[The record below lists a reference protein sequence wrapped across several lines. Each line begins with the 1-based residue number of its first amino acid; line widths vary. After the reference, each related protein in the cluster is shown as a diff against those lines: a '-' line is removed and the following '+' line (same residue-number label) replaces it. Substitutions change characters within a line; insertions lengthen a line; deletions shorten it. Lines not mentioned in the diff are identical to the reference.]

1 MPALDEEVFSIGICG
16 GGGGGG
22 KGDDAVDD

>member
-1 MPALDEEVFSIGICG
+1 MPGVDEGIFSIGICG

-22 KGDDAVDD
+22 KGDDVVGD

>member
-1 MPALDEEVFSIGICG
+1 MPEFDEGIFSVSICG

-22 KGDDAVDD
+22 KGDEVVED